1 MATKLKLR
9 NEAHRNAQTLIRR
22 IVLSK
27 PDMVAGDIHALLE
40 GAGVQISLASVSMTA
55 SDMRKT
61 IRLLERE
68 GLLRSGF
75 EQRRLDI
82 EPCLVETRSAAQSA
96 APARPRRDGSR
107 GRT

>member
-1 MATKLKLR
+1 MTTRLKLR

-22 IVLSK
+22 IVLSE

-61 IRLLERE
+61 IRLLDRE
-68 GLLRSGF
+68 GLLATGF
-75 EQRRLDI
+75 DRARLDI
-82 EPCLVETRSAAQSA
+82 EPDFQP
-96 APARPRRDGSR
+96 APALAKAK
-107 GRT
+107 T